1 MELIQALEG
10 RRSVRKFKQ
19 EPVPLEIIQEVIRA
33 GSCAPKPS
41 NRQQW
46 EILVVNNKQVIERLV
61 KEAGSQ
67 EHVMAA
73 PTLLVIVVDM
83 EFNKE
88 HWSNIQ
94 ATAAACQN
102 MQLRAFDIGYGSCV
116 MAGFGDGKI
125 IKNILEIP
133 DPWEVTCFMMLGK
146 PDEAPSTPPKKPV
159 EEILHLNKFVQR
171 GERLLSSVRIKDWN
185 LNQVREHQK
194 FVSRAYKMGVDYEFY
209 DHDELKRIK
218 EILKEEHLVNG
229 KVLTV
234 LSYDGTILKN
244 IQDVFNGNEL
254 IDCEL
259 SPEAAEFVKSK
270 TKDMKFTFYTDKITG
285 VEDKSMD
292 LALFTFA
299 LEKSPE
305 KDKLL
310 KEAYRVLKPGGKL
323 ILFVKNKAS
332 AYGIMYYSIIKLL
345 GIKHLEGFY
354 VRSGPF
360 EPVSI
365 YQATNLVEKNH
376 FDIQKKKGIFL
387 LPAEIKIYMQKIDG
401 YLRRHGHKLSV
412 FKYAIKPALWFGNF
426 CFNSTKWVSNP
437 YISSTSCIIAQR
449 K

>member
-1 MELIQALEG
+1 MDLTQALEG

-19 EPVPLEIIQEVIRA
+19 EHVPLEILQEIIKA

-46 EILVVNNKQVIERLV
+46 EIIVVNQKSVIERLV
-61 KEAGSQ
+61 KEAGAQ

-73 PTLLVIVVDM
+73 PTVFVVVVDM

-102 MQLRAFDIGYGSCV
+102 MQLKAFDLGYGSCV

-125 IKNILEIP
+125 IKKILDIP
-133 DPWEVTCFMMLGK
+133 DPWEVTCFMMVGK
-146 PDEAPSTPPKKPV
+146 PDETPSTPPKKQV
-159 EEILHLNKFVQR
+159 EEIVHLNKFILH
-171 GERLLSSVRIKDWN
+171 GERLPSSVRLKDWN

-209 DHDELKRIK
+209 DIDELKRIR
-218 EILKEEHLVNG
+218 EILKEENNKG
-229 KVLTV
+229 KILTV

-244 IQDVFNGNEL
+244 IQDIFSGQEL
-254 IDCEL
+254 TDCEL

-270 TKDMKFTFYTDKITG
+270 TKDLKFVTYTDKING
-285 VEDKSMD
+285 VENQSID
-292 LALFTFA
+292 LVLFTFS

-305 KDKLL
+305 KNNLL
-310 KEAYRVLKPGGKL
+310 KEAHRILKPGGKL

-332 AYGIMYYSIIKLL
+332 AYGLMYYSIIKLL

-360 EPVSI
+360 EPLSI
-365 YQATNLVEKNH
+365 YTAKKLVQHNH

-387 LPAEIKIYMQKIDG
+387 LPAEIKIYTQKVDG
-401 YLRRHGHKLSV
+401 YLRRHGHKLSL
-412 FKYAIKPALWFGNF
+412 FKYLIKPALWVGNF
-426 CFNSTKWVSNP
+426 SFNSTKWVSNP
-437 YISSTSCIIAQR
+437 YLSSTSCIIAQ
-449 K
+449 KK